1 MRELCRPIRDRSQSY
16 SIRHWLAKLPEPVL
30 LSQPDL
36 AYWYIFALLT
46 LGQVR
51 EALRL
56 VPLVEDAWQ
65 ASGDPYDR
73 ALLLSCKS
81 LLAAHQGQP
90 DRVLELLY
98 RRLPDIP
105 PDRFVDLLHVWS
117 GICEW
122 EFLRGNDEVAED
134 AYRKAVEVR
143 AHLPAIQRWWT
154 VHTQMVRSNHY
165 AIRGDLETA
174 ERLYCHELA
183 NLSAEHRDAQ
193 ARYRHRLA
201 AIALEWGDLERARAE
216 AERIVPDLENFPWQ
230 FWFPEAWLAVAQVA
244 RATGEDAAAHQ
255 TLSRVL
261 GFANEVGE
269 THIANRARALQ
280 ASWWVEEGEVRLAR
294 AWAESVHAAGPA
306 WAHVFGEVSVPE
318 TVIQLRIAEGAFPAA
333 LELVRHAIREGT
345 EKKRWAELVR
355 LFSWE
360 VAAQLGLD
368 DAPAAR
374 SALRSALRLGL
385 PGRFARSFFPPGTQ
399 LEPFYRAA
407 LATLDQPEAVY
418 LERLLAG
425 RPLRRERRSP
435 RRPPSRSGA
444 VCLARASARCSP

>member
-1 MRELCRPIRDRSQSY
+1 
-16 SIRHWLAKLPEPVL
+16 
-30 LSQPDL
+30 
-36 AYWYIFALLT
+36 
-46 LGQVR
+46 
-51 EALRL
+51 
-56 VPLVEDAWQ
+56 
-65 ASGDPYDR
+65 
-73 ALLLSCKS
+73 
-81 LLAAHQGQP
+81 
-90 DRVLELLY
+90 LELLY
-98 RRLPDIP
+98 RRLPGVP

-117 GICEW
+117 AICEW
-122 EFLRGNDEVAED
+122 EFLRGNDEVAEA
-134 AYRKAVEVR
+134 AYRNAVEAR
-143 AHLPAIQRWWT
+143 AHLPAVQRWWT

-174 ERLYCHELA
+174 ERLYRHELTTI
-183 NLSAEHRDAQ
+183 SAEHRDAQ

-230 FWFPEAWLAVAQVA
+230 FWYPEAWLAVAQVA

-306 WAHVFGEVSVPE
+306 WVHVFGESSVPE
-318 TVIQLRIAEGAFPAA
+318 TVIRLRIAEGALSAA
-333 LELVRHAIREGT
+333 LELVQHATRAGT
-345 EKKRWAELVR
+345 EQKRWAELVR

-360 VAAQLGLD
+360 VAVQLGLGNE
-368 DAPAAR
+368 PAAR
-374 SALRSALRLGL
+374 SALCSALKLGM

-399 LEPFYRAA
+399 LEPFYRAS
-407 LATLDQPEAVY
+407 LATLDVPEAVY
-418 LERLLAG
+418 LERLLADRLAAPEG
-425 RPLRRERRSP
+425 AALPAPPAEPERSGLLSPREREVLALIREGRTTPEIADRLFISESTVKKHLT
-435 RRPPSRSGA
+435 RCFLKLDVANRTAA
-444 VCLARASARCSP
+444 VIRAQELGLLE